1 MNRETDEIQDC
12 ENRMDVEQAISRLT
26 PQQGRA
32 VRLYMAG
39 YTQAEIARKF
49 GVSQQAISKMMKVV
63 VVKCALFYTLS

>member
-1 MNRETDEIQDC
+1 MNRETDETQDC

-39 YTQAEIARKF
+39 YSYYEIANKF
-49 GVSQQAISKMMKVV
+49 GVSTSAIKMCFHRIRAKF
-63 VVKCALFYTLS
+63 KNE

>member
-26 PQQGRA
+26 PQQRRA
-32 VRLYMAG
+32 VRLYLAG
-39 YTQAEIARKF
+39 YSQAEIARKF